1 MTPEAAVATAR
12 PRLLLVDDHR
22 MFVDGLRSS
31 LAATY
36 DIVGVAYGGKELL
49 ALLKNR
55 SADCLLLDL
64 QLPDRLGLDL
74 IPDVL
79 ALRPE
84 MRILVVTMFLDR
96 CIADAALAAG
106 GHGFIPKDADSEEL
120 KRAITDVLAG
130 QQYVSPRV
138 PRTSRRTSLEALH
151 PALQRLTPH
160 QQTVFRLLGDGKSE
174 TEIAHMLG
182 VGPSTVTFHKQRIQK
197 TLGLVTRASL
207 VRFAVLV
214 RGCQEDRAT
223 AANVRDPPPRVSTQR

>member
-1 MTPEAAVATAR
+1 VRPEAASDTAK
-12 PRLLLVDDHR
+12 PRLILVDDHR
-22 MFVDGLRSS
+22 MIVDGLRST
-31 LAATY
+31 LRATY
-36 DIVGVAYGGKELL
+36 DIVGVAFGGKELL
-49 ALLKNR
+49 ALLKTR

-106 GHGFIPKDADSEEL
+106 AHGFIPKDADRKEL
-120 KRAITDVLAG
+120 KRAIADVLAG
-130 QQYVSPRV
+130 ERHVSPRV
-138 PRTSRRTSLEALH
+138 PRTSNRRTSLEALH

-174 TEIAHMLG
+174 TEIAHSLG
-182 VGPSTVTFHKQRIQK
+182 VGPSIVTFHKQRIQK
-197 TLGLVTRASL
+197 TPGLDTRASL

-214 RGCQEDRAT
+214 RGCLGEDSAT
-223 AANVRDPPPRVSTQR
+223 DRR